1 MPLGLEPGKAIDGD
15 RQPGYRPTA
24 SGEIDFSPGFAHSLS
39 GKAVRVYLLAKPL
52 TAMAT
57 TQRQGDDGSLD

>member
-1 MPLGLEPGKAIDGD
+1 MPLGLEPGKAIDGG

-39 GKAVRVYLLAKPL
+39 GKAVRVYLL
-52 TAMAT
+52 
-57 TQRQGDDGSLD
+57 GF

>member
-24 SGEIDFSPGFAHSLS
+24 SGGIDFSPGFAHSLS
-39 GKAVRVYLLAKPL
+39 GKAVRVYLLDFLNAN
-52 TAMAT
+52 
-57 TQRQGDDGSLD
+57 